1 MIFPRFVFRDGGK
14 IQRAGG
20 SYSELLVED
29 ESGYDAAIADGWF
42 SSLSEA
48 IEGRAEVLSKEE
60 SDTRSE
66 LEEMA
71 KELGIQFDGRTSNK
85 KLLEK
90 IKEASEE

>member
-29 ESGYDAAIADGWF
+29 ESAYDAAIENGWF
-42 SSLSEA
+42 ASLQAA
-48 IEGRAEVLSKEE
+48 IDGVVSK
-60 SDTRSE
+60 SDPREE

-71 KELGIQFDGRTSNK
+71 REIGIQFDGRTSDK